1 MKVGIIG
8 TRGIPNAYGGFEQFA
23 EYLSL
28 YLVGKGHEVK
38 VYNSHLHPYK
48 QDEWKGVGI
57 IHCKDWE
64 DRIGTPGQFIYDFN
78 CIMDSRKRDYDVLL
92 ILGYTSSSIWSW
104 LLPKQ
109 AVILCNVDGME
120 WKRSK
125 FSGPVQH
132 FLRWAERW
140 AVKSSDKIIADS
152 EAIKAYIDKKYAIES
167 LYIPYGAPVAPK
179 RDINILAKYDLK
191 ASAYN
196 MLVARMEPEN
206 NIEMILDGHMSSKKS
221 IPFIVVGDAKNAYSN
236 FLRERYQEEE
246 SIRFMGPIFEVE
258 VLDCLRQHCATYFH
272 GHSVGGTNPS
282 LLEAM
287 GCSALIAA
295 HDNAFNRAV
304 LATEGLYFNTSDEVA
319 YIIDNEV
326 DELNSTR
333 ITGDNIKKIEQVFNW
348 GHINAQYEQAML
360 DLINERQGHE

>member
-28 YLVGKGHEVK
+28 YLVGNGHEVM
-38 VYNSHLHPYK
+38 VYNSHLHPYS

-64 DRIGTPGQFIYDFN
+64 DRIGTPGQFIYDLN
-78 CIMDSRKRDYDVLL
+78 CIRDSRNRNFDVLL
-92 ILGYTSSSIWSW
+92 ILGYTSSSIWSF
-104 LLPKQ
+104 LLPRK
-109 AVILCNVDGME
+109 AAILCNVDGME

-140 AVKSSDKIIADS
+140 AVRSSDLIIADS
-152 EAIKAYIDKKYAIES
+152 KAIKSYIDEKYDIES
-167 LYIPYGAPVAPK
+167 LYIPYGAPVAAR
-179 RDINILAKYDLK
+179 RDVSLLSSYGLE
-191 ASAYN
+191 SGAYN

-206 NIEMILDGHMSSKKS
+206 NIQMVLDAQVASKRTL
-221 IPFIVVGDAKNAYSN
+221 PFIVVGDSGNAFSD
-236 FLRERYQEEE
+236 FLRTRYADEE
-246 SIRFMGPIFEVE
+246 SILFLGGIFDVE
-258 VLDCLRQHCATYFH
+258 TLDCLRQNCSTYFH

-287 GCSALIAA
+287 GCSTYIAA
-295 HDNAFNRAV
+295 HDNLFNRAI
-304 LATEGLYFNTSDEVA
+304 LDEDASYFISIDEVVH
-319 YIIDNEV
+319 ILDNEV
-326 DELNSTR
+326 IEPSRGAAILNNMNR
-333 ITGDNIKKIEQVFNW
+333 ISANFTWDG
-348 GHINAQYEQAML
+348 INRQYEEAMMRMME
-360 DLINERQGHE
+360 NK